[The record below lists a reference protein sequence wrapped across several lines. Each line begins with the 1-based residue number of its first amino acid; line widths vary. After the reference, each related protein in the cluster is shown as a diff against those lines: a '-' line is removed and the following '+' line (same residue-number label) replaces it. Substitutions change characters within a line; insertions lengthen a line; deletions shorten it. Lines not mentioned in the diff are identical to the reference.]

1 MDLTTNHSVSAA
13 EDLLDVLAAGGA
25 GAPLRIATKSHGHA
39 AGGEAAVAQAVITW
53 AQAADRA
60 ELRTYAKDSG
70 DSQIGDLPRRLVGLT
85 AALVCDEAATA
96 SGLPIGPSLRRSA
109 LERLEI
115 LQGWRPRDGSRG
127 PQIEILCADH
137 LSKSCPVTLYEPRR
151 EDVQSVRPAK
161 AFKDLAKVL
170 LGTVMTSGM
179 VGTMPQGLPDAIGD
193 ALYELFR
200 NTHQHALTDVRGDH
214 LRRSVR
220 GIHARRHSL
229 DPAVLSEML
238 EGSPPLHQYSTRRR
252 ARAGRRH
259 VELVEFSVFDS
270 GPGMAA
276 RWLGRETPDRQ
287 EELQAVTEC
296 FERHGSS
303 QSNRGRGIGL
313 PIVIAALRERNGFLR
328 LRTGRQ
334 SLYADLGEEADAPF
348 GKSPTLRAWPGG
360 RPVARASGTLMT
372 FLLPV
377 EDAA

>member
-1 MDLTTNHSVSAA
+1 M
-13 EDLLDVLAAGGA
+13 
-25 GAPLRIATKSHGHA
+25 
-39 AGGEAAVAQAVITW
+39 
-53 AQAADRA
+53 
-60 ELRTYAKDSG
+60 
-70 DSQIGDLPRRLVGLT
+70 
-85 AALVCDEAATA
+85 
-96 SGLPIGPSLRRSA
+96 RRSA
-109 LERLEI
+109 LDRLEV
-115 LQGWRPRDGSRG
+115 LQSWRPRDGSRG

-137 LSKSCPVTLYEPRR
+137 LGKSFPVTLYEPKGEEVR
-151 EDVQSVRPAK
+151 SVRPAK
-161 AFKDLAKVL
+161 AFKDLARVL

-179 VGTMPQGLPDAIGD
+179 AGTMPQGLPDAIGD

-214 LRRSVR
+214 LQRSIR

-229 DPAVLSEML
+229 EPDVLNDMVK
-238 EGSPPLHQYSTRRR
+238 GSPPLHEYSTRRR
-252 ARAGRRH
+252 TRAGRRH

-276 RWLGRETPDRQ
+276 RWLGRETQDLQ
-287 EELQAVTEC
+287 EELQAVTDC

-303 QSNRGRGIGL
+303 QSIRGRGIGL

-348 GKSPTLRAWPGG
+348 GRSPMLRAWPVG
-360 RPVARASGTLMT
+360 RPIARASGTLMT
-372 FLLPV
+372 FLIPV